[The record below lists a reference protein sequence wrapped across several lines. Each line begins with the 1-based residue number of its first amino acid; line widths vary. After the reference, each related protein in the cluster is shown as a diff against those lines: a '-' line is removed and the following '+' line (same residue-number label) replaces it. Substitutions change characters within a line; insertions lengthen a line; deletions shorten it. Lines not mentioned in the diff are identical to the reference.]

1 LLPLVLALREEC
13 FLSFLL
19 LLLLWREC
27 FLSFLLP
34 LVLLLLLLLEGLYL

>member
-1 LLPLVLALREEC
+1 VWVLALREEC